1 MIDYI
6 KENIGFIARMIAA
19 TALIIGFT
27 VPVTIIIDSTK
38 DLLETESTVIEYQL
52 VADEDTD
59 DVDSYYI
66 KRTSGEIEKNAKP
79 IEEIE
84 EHSEEV
90 AEEHSEEVAGD
101 SNATYTTYTMSV
113 FLISIIGFVTL
124 LVSLYCW
131 YQVNIGA
138 KKTAEKIFE
147 ERRLEAEAEV
157 KAKNRPEYQLRQFIG
172 NMRDVLDIRKKIFKD
187 VTCFKTVLNKL
198 DTIHTLAKGNDY
210 SLSSMKTLINVQ
222 LTSIEHLTASYIEL
236 SNYDAEESVKT
247 RKQIEDAMNT
257 VSEKLD
263 RVLKDIMED
272 DILDAQVEAN
282 VLQQISKV

>member
-19 TALIIGFT
+19 TVLIIGFI
-27 VPVTIIIDSTK
+27 VPVTIIVDSTK
-38 DLLETESTVIEYQL
+38 DLLGTESEVIEYQL
-52 VADEDTD
+52 VADKDTD
-59 DVDSYYI
+59 DADSYYI
-66 KRTSGEIEKNAKP
+66 KRTSGKVEENAKP
-79 IEEIE
+79 IEETE

-90 AEEHSEEVAGD
+90 AEEHSEEVAED
-101 SNATYTTYTMSV
+101 SNSVYNMSI
-113 FLISIIGFVTL
+113 FLLGIIGFITI

-131 YQVNIGA
+131 YQVNIGT
-138 KKTAEKIFE
+138 KKIAEKIFE
-147 ERRLEAEAEV
+147 ERRAEAEEEV

-172 NMRDVLDIRKKIFKD
+172 NMHDVLDIRKKIFKD
-187 VTCFKTVLNKL
+187 VTCFKTVLDKL

-247 RKQIEDAMNT
+247 RQQIEDAMNT

>member
-6 KENIGFIARMIAA
+6 KENIEFIARMIAA
-19 TALIIGFT
+19 TALIIGFI

-38 DLLETESTVIEYQL
+38 DLLGTESEVIEYQL

-59 DVDSYYI
+59 NVGSYYI
-66 KRTSGEIEKNAKP
+66 KRTSGKVEKNAKP

-90 AEEHSEEVAGD
+90 AGD
-101 SNATYTTYTMSV
+101 SNTVYNMSI
-113 FLISIIGFVTL
+113 FLLGIIGFVTI

-138 KKTAEKIFE
+138 KKTAEKMFE

-157 KAKNRPEYQLRQFIG
+157 KVKNRPEYQLRQFIG

-187 VTCFKTVLNKL
+187 VTCFKTVLDKL

-210 SLSSMKTLINVQ
+210 NLSSMKTLINIQ

-236 SNYDAEESVKT
+236 SNYNAEESVKT
-247 RKQIEDAMNT
+247 RQQIEDAMNT